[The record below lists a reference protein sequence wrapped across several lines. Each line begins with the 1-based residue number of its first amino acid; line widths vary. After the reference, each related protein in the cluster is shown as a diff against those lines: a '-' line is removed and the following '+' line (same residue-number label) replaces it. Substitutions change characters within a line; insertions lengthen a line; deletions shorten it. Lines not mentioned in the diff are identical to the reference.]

1 MIGQYLSNNN
11 EKNYN
16 VVLQKILELNQPHG
30 DDGLRLDDAQT
41 LTFVKHVYET
51 AGPVVHDSFMAV
63 LACGPAPTSARA
75 CSPMR
80 STIGPASMRPG
91 ANVRSSRL
99 APGTSARAQALP
111 ADSRPRTP
119 AASRPSELM
128 LR

>member
-51 AGPVVHDSFMAV
+51 AVPVVHDSFMAV
-63 LACGPAPTSARA
+63 LAEARAARA

-91 ANVRSSRL
+91 TNVRSSRL
-99 APGTSARAQALP
+99 APGTCARAQALP